1 MVRALVSSLYKH
13 ACHRDLY
20 TIFKHVDDA
29 SSSSGTKA
37 TPFPGFKVSPNS
49 VSPENQNNNI
59 TVLSQN
65 NSSGFPKSYLYT
77 LLAMG
82 FLVLFVTTTACI
94 YTFKPNYQACIRK
107 CCKTAS
113 EKDYSESYH
122 TREPYRYDEISYS
135 YKGLVTGV
143 LTKPSEN
150 SLSYQ
155 YGVVSQK
162 ITPEIKDE
170 MEKRKNLAI
179 LSGQGT
185 NYWRHQV
192 RSLLMQRK
200 LEYRSSQSDTALSK
214 TNVPPPILESNTD
227 VELSKNI
234 APSTAVHSYTVID
247 PGSLPIS
254 TPTGLNKGTVLT
266 PERKGQ
272 TPAFG
277 SLVSNSPV
285 SYSPGTV
292 TPTNLPGSPKIAGS
306 DSPSSPSRSENRQR
320 VKRKFRFRVEK
331 SKSIEFYSKKHS
343 DDAKK
348 LKEGIAS
355 SRSLQETSPRK
366 KIKVKVRSRQP
377 HRAV

>member
-1 MVRALVSSLYKH
+1 
-13 ACHRDLY
+13 
-20 TIFKHVDDA
+20 
-29 SSSSGTKA
+29 
-37 TPFPGFKVSPNS
+37 
-49 VSPENQNNNI
+49 
-59 TVLSQN
+59 
-65 NSSGFPKSYLYT
+65 
-77 LLAMG
+77 
-82 FLVLFVTTTACI
+82 
-94 YTFKPNYQACIRK
+94 
-107 CCKTAS
+107 
-113 EKDYSESYH
+113 
-122 TREPYRYDEISYS
+122 
-135 YKGLVTGV
+135 
-143 LTKPSEN
+143 
-150 SLSYQ
+150 
-155 YGVVSQK
+155 
-162 ITPEIKDE
+162 

-234 APSTAVHSYTVID
+234 APSTAVHSYT
-247 PGSLPIS
+247 
-254 TPTGLNKGTVLT
+254 GTVLT

-306 DSPSSPSRSENRQR
+306 DSPGSPSRSENRQR